1 MNKTILISVLI
12 ALTFSFL
19 IFYTFHE
26 FFPAQKSSDV
36 KDHPFFAENK
46 NSGSK
51 KILLLG
57 GSGPA
62 QLNSTMINQLL
73 NKNYENHVFYNLA
86 YNADTPKQ
94 RYKSINETVMLKP
107 ELVLYGI
114 TYVDFNGFL
123 FLNTAKN
130 IQPLPTIELNPAKLF
145 SSYDDPFLEIN
156 PKETTLKFI
165 RESFSDTGLFPEKAN
180 RFQLENSPFSFFDEY
195 QTIIADDND
204 LKKISSDQVKR
215 MVKQDESV
223 KKEQMGYLKENIKL
237 LQNNDAKVIII
248 ILPQQ
253 KYFFDLVP
261 EDDKAIFYAG
271 VEEIKNELNVKI
283 YDLSDDYAALNIWM
297 DHNHVAY
304 NKKSMIFSDDIY
316 KIIIKEMS

>member
-1 MNKTILISVLI
+1 MNKIILISVLI

-26 FFPAQKSSDV
+26 FFPVQKTSDV

-46 NSGSK
+46 NSDSE

-57 GSGPA
+57 GSGA
-62 QLNSTMINQLL
+62 VQLDSTMINQLL

-94 RYKSINETVMLKP
+94 RYKSINETIMLKP

-114 TYVDFNGFL
+114 TYFDLNGFYWV
-123 FLNTAKN
+123 NTEKN
-130 IQPLPTIELNPAKLF
+130 TQPLPTIELNPAALL
-145 SSYDDPFLEIN
+145 SYDDPFLEIN
-156 PKETTLKFI
+156 PKETTLNFI
-165 RESFSDTGLFPEKAN
+165 RESFGDTGFFPEKAD
-180 RFQLENSPFSFFDEY
+180 RFQLENAPFSFFDEY

-204 LKKISSDQVKR
+204 LKKIR
-215 MVKQDESV
+215 AESV
-223 KKEQMGYLKENIKL
+223 KTHVNQNEAITKEQVRHLKEIIEL
-237 LQNNDAKVIII
+237 LQNNDIKVIIFV
-248 ILPQQ
+248 LPQQ
-253 KYFFDLVP
+253 KYFLDLIP
-261 EDDKAIFYAG
+261 EDDKAIFYASL
-271 VEEIKNELNVKI
+271 EEIKSEFNVKI
-283 YDLSDDYAALNIWM
+283 YDLSDDYADLNIWM

>member
-1 MNKTILISVLI
+1 MNKTILISILI

-26 FFPAQKSSDV
+26 FFPPQKASDI

-46 NSGSK
+46 NSDSE

-57 GSGPA
+57 GSGAA

-94 RYKSINETVMLKP
+94 RYKSVNETGMLKP
-107 ELVLYGI
+107 KLVLYGI
-114 TYVDFNGFL
+114 TYFDLNGF
-123 FLNTAKN
+123 FWINKSKN

-145 SSYDDPFLEIN
+145 SSHDDAFLEIN
-156 PKETTLKFI
+156 PKETTLNFI
-165 RESFSDTGLFPEKAN
+165 RESFGDTGLFPKKVN

-204 LKKISSDQVKR
+204 LKK
-215 MVKQDESV
+215 
-223 KKEQMGYLKENIKL
+223 N
-237 LQNNDAKVIII
+237 
-248 ILPQQ
+248 
-253 KYFFDLVP
+253 
-261 EDDKAIFYAG
+261 
-271 VEEIKNELNVKI
+271 
-283 YDLSDDYAALNIWM
+283 
-297 DHNHVAY
+297 
-304 NKKSMIFSDDIY
+304 
-316 KIIIKEMS
+316 

>member
-1 MNKTILISVLI
+1 MNKTILISILI

-26 FFPAQKSSDV
+26 FFPPQKPSDV
-36 KDHPFFAENK
+36 KDHPFFVENK
-46 NSGSK
+46 NSDSE

-57 GSGPA
+57 GSGAA

-73 NKNYENHVFYNLA
+73 NKNYENYVFYNLA

-94 RYKSINETVMLKP
+94 RYKSVNETGMLKP
-107 ELVLYGI
+107 KLVLYGI
-114 TYVDFNGFL
+114 TYFDLNGF
-123 FLNTAKN
+123 FWVNTDKN
-130 IQPLPTIELNPAKLF
+130 TQPLPTIELNPAALL
-145 SSYDDPFLEIN
+145 SYDDPFLEIN
-156 PKETTLKFI
+156 PKETTLNFI
-165 RESFSDTGLFPEKAN
+165 RESFGDTDLFPKKVN

-237 LQNNDAKVIII
+237 LQNNDAKVIIF

-271 VEEIKNELNVKI
+271 VEEIKSELNVKI

-304 NKKSMIFSDDIY
+304 NKKSMIFTDDIY

>member
-1 MNKTILISVLI
+1 MN
-12 ALTFSFL
+12 FFL
-19 IFYTFHE
+19 PKKY
-26 FFPAQKSSDV
+26 QDV
-36 KDHPFFAENK
+36 KDHPFFVENK
-46 NSGSK
+46 NSDSK

-123 FLNTAKN
+123 WLNTAKN

-156 PKETTLKFI
+156 PKETTLNFI
-165 RESFSDTGLFPEKAN
+165 RESFSDTDLFPENAN
-180 RFQLENSPFSFFDEY
+180 RFQLENSPFSFFDQY
-195 QTIIADDND
+195 QTIIADDNV
-204 LKKISSDQVKR
+204 LKKISSDQVKKV
-215 MVKQDESV
+215 VKQDESV
-223 KKEQMGYLKENIKL
+223 KKEQVGYLKESIKL
-237 LQNNDAKVIII
+237 LQNNDAKVN
-248 ILPQQ
+248 
-253 KYFFDLVP
+253 YFYFAP
-261 EDDKAIFYAG
+261 TKIFLRFG
-271 VEEIKNELNVKI
+271 
-283 YDLSDDYAALNIWM
+283 SRG
-297 DHNHVAY
+297 
-304 NKKSMIFSDDIY
+304 
-316 KIIIKEMS
+316 

>member
-1 MNKTILISVLI
+1 MNKTILISILL

-26 FFPAQKSSDV
+26 FFPVQKVSDV
-36 KDHPFFAENK
+36 KDHPFFVENK
-46 NSGSK
+46 NSDSE

-94 RYKSINETVMLKP
+94 RYKSINETIMLKP

-114 TYVDFNGFL
+114 TYFDLNGFYWI
-123 FLNTAKN
+123 NTIKN
-130 IQPLPTIELNPAKLF
+130 PQPLPTIGLNPAALLA
-145 SSYDDPFLEIN
+145 YDDPFLEIN
-156 PKETTLKFI
+156 PKETTLNFI

-180 RFQLENSPFSFFDEY
+180 RFQLENSPFSFFDQY

-223 KKEQMGYLKENIKL
+223 KKEKMGYLKENIKL
-237 LQNNDAKVIII
+237 LQNNDAKVIIF

-316 KIIIKEMS
+316 KIIIKEMR